1 MHRIAPNTLL
11 KLMSQRSEDKVRD
24 LRKYDDPGGYD
35 ATKLFRKAI
44 QVGLLESGLEGV
56 AARIDKIPVPAEK
69 SRGKGFLPVLKR
81 KLEAIGKNFIEP
93 PRALWRSPKRTFS
106 VDFHPEAAVI
116 EGNHRTLVFVYC
128 NQKTRPTPTSAG
140 ALIVLAKRA
149 LAEALDEADE
159 IVVLDIARG
168 TSYRA
173 VNNTSAAVLDKEISD
188 LDSWFAAR
196 GR

>member
-1 MHRIAPNTLL
+1 MPRIAPNTLL

-24 LRKYDDPGGYD
+24 LRKYDEPGGYD

-44 QVGLLESGLEGV
+44 QLGLLEGGLSGVE
-56 AARIDKIPVPAEK
+56 ARIDRIPVPAEK
-69 SRGKGFLPVLKR
+69 SRAKGFFPVLKR
-81 KLEAIGKNFIEP
+81 KLEAIGTTFVEP
-93 PRALWRSPKRTFS
+93 PRAVWRSPKRTFS
-106 VDFHPEAAVI
+106 VDFHPEAAII

-140 ALIVLAKRA
+140 ALIVLAQRA
-149 LAEALDEADE
+149 LSEALAEADE
-159 IVVLDIARG
+159 IVILDIARG
-168 TSYRA
+168 TAHRT
-173 VNNTSAAVLDKEISD
+173 VNNTSPAVLDKEISD